1 MRVEKILAI
10 VVAIAFLFGTLG
22 IVQAV
27 AQEAK
32 PPASAP
38 AKAAEKPAAKAKSA
52 KGSVKSAS
60 EDSLVVVSSG
70 KDKKEMT
77 FALDAKTMIKKAGK
91 AVTAKDLKE
100 GDMVTVSYSEDGG
113 KMMAKSVTVAAAKAA
128 AKPAN
133 PCAAKSADPCAAK
146 SK

>member
-22 IVQAV
+22 IAQA
-27 AQEAK
+27 AQHETK
-32 PPASAP
+32 P
-38 AKAAEKPAAKAKSA
+38 AAAAKAKSA
-52 KGSVKSAS
+52 RGSIKSAS
-60 EDSLVVVSSG
+60 EDSLVVTSSG

-100 GDMVTVSYSEDGG
+100 GDTVTVAYSEDGG

-133 PCAAKSADPCAAK
+133 PCAAKSANPCAAK

>member
-1 MRVEKILAI
+1 MRVGKIFAI
-10 VVAIAFLFGTLG
+10 VVAIAFLFGALG
-22 IVQAV
+22 IAQA
-27 AQEAK
+27 AQHEAK
-32 PPASAP
+32 P
-38 AKAAEKPAAKAKSA
+38 AAAAKAKSA
-52 KGSVKSAS
+52 RGSVKSVS
-60 EDSLVVVSSG
+60 ENSLVVMSSS

-77 FALDAKTMIKKAGK
+77 FALDTKTMIKKAGK
-91 AVTAKDLKE
+91 AVTGKDLKE

-133 PCAAKSADPCAAK
+133 PCAAKSANPCAAK